1 MRSSYLIND
10 DSISMRLDRWIKKNI
25 SDIPQSLI
33 EKNIR
38 RGNIKINNKKEKSSY
53 KLKKNDKVFL
63 YNFNYSSNKH
73 KKKSSVYIPSKKDL
87 TSSSGIFIENNEN
100 FAVINK
106 PAGIA
111 VQSGTKSLK
120 NIIDIIKETNEF
132 EGIKPYTVHRIDKE
146 TTGVLLIAK
155 NRKYA
160 QLFTTLFRLRKIKK
174 KYLGIVYGE
183 FDNKK
188 GKLEDILYH
197 FEGEKK
203 ISSKAITYY
212 EVIDSNKGY
221 SLLSLIPYTGRKHQ
235 LRKQLSIRGH
245 FIVGDN
251 KYRSYDTN
259 TKKNNK
265 LMLHA
270 YKISFTIENINY
282 NFSADIPK
290 DFEYAIK
297 KKYLKNVS

>member
-1 MRSSYLIND
+1 MKNSYLINGD
-10 DSISMRLDRWIKKNI
+10 YISMRLDRWIKKNI

-38 RGNIKINNKKEKSSY
+38 KGNIKINNKREKSSY
-53 KLKKNDKVFL
+53 KLKKNDKVVL
-63 YNFNYSSNKH
+63 YNFSFSPKKH
-73 KKKSSVYIPSKKDL
+73 RKQSTIYEPTKKDL
-87 TSSSGIFIENNEN
+87 SFSSNIIIENNEN

-111 VQSGTKSLK
+111 VQSGTKSRK
-120 NIIDIIKETNEF
+120 NIIDIIRKTKEF
-132 EGIKPYTVHRIDKE
+132 DGYKPYTVHRIDKE
-146 TTGVLLIAK
+146 TTGILLIAK

-174 KYLGIVYGE
+174 IYLGIAFGDL
-183 FDNKK
+183 DNKK
-188 GKLEDILYH
+188 GKFEDILYH
-197 FEGEKK
+197 YEGEKK

-221 SLLSLIPYTGRKHQ
+221 SLIRLIPYTGRKHQ

-245 FIVGDN
+245 FIIGDN
-251 KYRSYDTN
+251 KYKSHN
-259 TKKNNK
+259 KIVKKNIK

-270 YKISFTIENINY
+270 HKISFTIDNVRY
-282 NFSADIPK
+282 NFSANIPK
-290 DFEYAIK
+290 DFEYTIK
-297 KKYLKNVS
+297 QKYLKNVL